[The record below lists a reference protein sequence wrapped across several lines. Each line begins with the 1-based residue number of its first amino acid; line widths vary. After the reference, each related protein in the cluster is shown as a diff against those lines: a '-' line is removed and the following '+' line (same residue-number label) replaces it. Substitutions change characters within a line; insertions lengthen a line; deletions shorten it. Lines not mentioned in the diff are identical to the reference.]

1 MINKIV
7 LRREDRLKLIE
18 KFGISESSVSQ
29 IINFRR
35 NNLQASKIRVYAV
48 NYLNGIYLHI

>member
-1 MINKIV
+1 MTDKII

-18 KFGISESSVSQ
+18 KFGISESSCSQ

-35 NNLQASKIRVYAV
+35 QTLKASKVRVYAV
-48 NYLNGIYLHI
+48 NFLNGIYLHI